1 MWTRLP
7 DMNVA
12 RSGHACQLLPGAK
25 ILAAWGTNDSG
36 TVDVSSESPLKVGCN
51 GLILGDYIIY
61 VSGHTCCL
69 LAVPVT
75 MFSTSFHPWLPMRQG
90 LINLV

>member
-69 LAVPVT
+69 LAVPFQCQAAQIVT
-75 MFSTSFHPWLPMRQG
+75 FCDKKH
-90 LINLV
+90 NLVTI